1 MKRHEKGSVSELN
14 GLIQEICQPRIV
26 DLLHMNDATQDIQHM
41 LNAQS
46 RDSFRPFFEA
56 ADLHEAGQLN
66 LNLLSKFLKSDLKI
80 TQAVQELNMNEQV
93 FFLLDLTNKFY
104 GDSSISKADL
114 NGAMEIVGPWC
125 THRGERHFK
134 TDVGV
139 VHHRNLVWEE
149 LVEAVGFLY
158 TWLDDSRLQKWLS
171 DYSDSPAFTITNM
184 PSPSWLEE
192 AGGFVGRNSDR
203 KTIHKALRRS
213 KNTGVEILGRGGLG
227 KTALVQ
233 KIVQETRFDLFSH
246 TAWFSAKT
254 DEMTTQGVQGF
265 SRVDKCIHDVLS
277 SVAQVLHGLARE
289 DLESYTLDELHQD
302 VVKDVAEKNVL
313 IVLDNWE
320 TLSELLGAEDYEL
333 FKRMI
338 DDEESKYYLDAKWLI
353 TTRVQSGV
361 NGLNRHPLDRLQEG
375 DGHSYLLR
383 LVKNANLSSPL
394 RKALQKR
401 GVRKR
406 WLEFCFYYPLFL
418 RMVVGWLGDGRRQ
431 NEVFNKTFPGL
442 KELEEFCFRQSVSA
456 IEDLDT
462 RRLLACMVRCTQE
475 DVQLNDVL
483 PKELRIVL
491 NMSVEDFE
499 FNYQS
504 LKRLC
509 LVQDST
515 VSVDAVEVAP
525 LLRKYIES
533 QFKSLLEILT
543 VDEVKGLKE
552 LKRGRTVIDRLCG
565 ASWGAGMRRLA
576 EEAHVAWQR
585 GKEDSQELE
594 LQIESMAD
602 GPFRRQLAVIHQLR
616 TGESIGN
623 ALRDLGHD
631 FHGGYY
637 YFIQILIREVK
648 RRQLDF
654 DGSNI
659 LDFLVGVRDEF
670 GEVVDYQ
677 CDLWVQQVY
686 VHKSFDALRNV
697 LLEIDKSF
705 EFRNR
710 GNWKRANQ
718 VVWEAASRQSLLA
731 DEMRSDW
738 ERFLLNLQG
747 MDVWKG
753 DELWADRVDSSAQ
766 RVSLDSWLEYLWYC
780 AEQGSRNSRFWN
792 MYANARD
799 RKSV

>member
-26 DLLHMNDATQDIQHM
+26 DLLHMNDATQDIQHI

-104 GDSSISKADL
+104 GDSSISKKEL

-149 LVEAVGFLY
+149 LVEKVGFLY
-158 TWLDDSRLQKWLS
+158 TWLDDRRLQKWLS
-171 DYSDSPAFTITNM
+171 DYSNSPPFTITNM

-192 AGGFVGRNSDR
+192 AGGFVGRNSDI
-203 KTIHKALRRS
+203 KTIQKALRRS

-277 SVAQVLHGLARE
+277 SVAQVLYGFSRE
-289 DLESYTLDELHQD
+289 DLESYTLNELHQD

-353 TTRVQSGV
+353 TTREQSGV
-361 NGLNRHPLDRLQEG
+361 NGLNRHPLDRLQEL
-375 DGHSYLLR
+375 DGHSYLFA
-383 LVKNANLSSPL
+383 LVNNANLSMPL
-394 RKALQKR
+394 RKAVQKPQ
-401 GVRKR
+401 VRKR

-418 RMVVGWLGDGRRQ
+418 RMVVGWLGDGRSQ
-431 NEVFNKTFPGL
+431 NEVFNKNFAGL
-442 KELEEFCFRQSVSA
+442 KELEEFCFRQSVSS
-456 IEDLDT
+456 IEDRDK
-462 RRLLACMVRCTQE
+462 RRLLACMVRCTQK

-499 FNYQS
+499 SNYQS

-565 ASWGAGMRRLA
+565 SSWGVGMRRLA

-602 GPFRRQLAVIHQLR
+602 GPFRRQLAAIHQLR
-616 TGESIGN
+616 TGGLIGN
-623 ALRDLGHD
+623 ALTNIGHD

-637 YFIQILIREVK
+637 YFIRILIREVK

-659 LDFLVGVRDEF
+659 LDFLVGLRDEF
-670 GEVVDYQ
+670 CEVVDYQ

-686 VHKSFDALRNV
+686 VHKSFETLRDV
-697 LLEIDKSF
+697 LFEIEKSF
-705 EFRNR
+705 GSRNR

-718 VVWEAASRQSLLA
+718 VVWEAAARQSLLV

-738 ERFLLNLQG
+738 EKFLINLQRV
-747 MDVWKG
+747 DVWKG

-799 RKSV
+799 RMSV